1 MQTDPLQP
9 RFRIR
14 RSLLTGL
21 LVGALLGSAATL
33 GVLQLT
39 AALPSPPIESLH
51 DPLSIIVGSFRLT
64 EGRTAH
70 QALYA
75 PYPTPPAPRGQQEL
89 LRFLR
94 GNVSLSPLSA
104 RQRASLAHKR
114 ATAHLFRGHPDAA
127 IADLNSALETVPDDA
142 ELLSDL
148 SALYNHRSFT
158 QRRQP
163 EDRLAALASSERA
176 ALLAPDAPEPRFN
189 HALALEHLF
198 LWEDARHAWS
208 RYLVVDPRSPW
219 AGEARRHLRTIDL
232 ALRTQ
237 GLAEPY
243 VRIVEVIG
251 QEDRKE
257 LLRLASLSPWEARRA
272 LEDILLSR
280 WTSALAGGDIPK
292 ARQLLPGLQVL
303 ADLLARRTGDRIFQ
317 EITGAMAD
325 VLASPA
331 TQPRLE
337 TTLHP
342 LLLYREAL
350 RRYAERDLRGA
361 HSKLED
367 LGRNVLLAAYPSL
380 DARRICLKGVLAQL
394 EGRPQTALAA
404 YLDAHRRAAAI
415 GEESFAAWLDLL
427 IAQSF
432 ESTGQPGPAWFHL
445 ERALAWTSTHPSR
458 SQLMST
464 LDSVVLFSLRH
475 SRPELALRFQD
486 RLLSVAGT
494 FDARGAVVSGRLRRA
509 RIEAVLGKTV
519 EANLDLQRALAALPF
534 VTHSIQHALL
544 PEINAA
550 REDIEKSH
558 GRAVALGIG
567 LRASIPLES
576 LLPSSMLGQMV
587 KSAGRSRFTPTV

>member
-1 MQTDPLQP
+1 MQTAPLQP
-9 RFRIR
+9 RSRIR
-14 RSLLTGL
+14 RPLLTGL
-21 LVGALLGSAATL
+21 LVGALLGNAATL
-33 GVLQLT
+33 AVFQLT
-39 AALPSPPIESLH
+39 AALPSHPIESLH
-51 DPLSIIVGSFRLT
+51 DPLSTIVGPFRLT

-70 QALYA
+70 QVLYA
-75 PYPTPPAPRGQQEL
+75 PYPTSPAPRGQQEL

-94 GNVSLSPLSA
+94 GNVRLLSA
-104 RQRASLAHKR
+104 QQRASLAHDW
-114 ATAHLFRGHPDAA
+114 AAVHLLRGHSDAA
-127 IADLNSALETVPDDA
+127 IADLNSALETAPDDA

-148 SALYNHRSFT
+148 SALYDYRSFT

-176 ALLAPDAPEPRFN
+176 ALLVPDAPEPRFN

-219 AGEARRHLRTIDL
+219 AEEARRHLRTIDL

-243 VRIVEVIG
+243 VRIVEVID

-280 WTSALAGGDIPK
+280 WTGALAGGDIPK

-325 VLASPA
+325 VLASPS

-337 TTLHP
+337 TALHP

-404 YLDAHRRAAAI
+404 YLDARRHAAAI

-432 ESTGQPGPAWFHL
+432 ESTGQPAPAWSHL
-445 ERALAWTSTHPSR
+445 EHALAWTSTHPSPQPTGEHPRHRGPFLAASSPAGACAPLPGSLAQRCWDSRCPR
-458 SQLMST
+458 SR
-464 LDSVVLFSLRH
+464 SLRPTPP
-475 SRPELALRFQD
+475 SPN
-486 RLLSVAGT
+486 
-494 FDARGAVVSGRLRRA
+494 RGS
-509 RIEAVLGKTV
+509 
-519 EANLDLQRALAALPF
+519 P
-534 VTHSIQHALL
+534 
-544 PEINAA
+544 
-550 REDIEKSH
+550 REDCGSEPRSAASL
-558 GRAVALGIG
+558 GRAAV
-567 LRASIPLES
+567 RNPFD
-576 LLPSSMLGQMV
+576 
-587 KSAGRSRFTPTV
+587 SACAAVRD